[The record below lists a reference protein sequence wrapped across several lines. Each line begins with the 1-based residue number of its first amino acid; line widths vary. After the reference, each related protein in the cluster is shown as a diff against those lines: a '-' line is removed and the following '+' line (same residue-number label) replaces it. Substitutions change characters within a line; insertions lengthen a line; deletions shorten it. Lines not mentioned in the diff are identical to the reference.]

1 MSFMSELSP
10 ADRHRLRAIVRK
22 VHLKHYPAHML
33 NNYECDRLIDAWGP
47 EIAGNIVRR
56 AVDKGLVA

>member
-1 MSFMSELSP
+1 MFTSELSVQ
-10 ADRHRLRAIVRK
+10 DRNRLRQIVRK

-47 EIAGNIVRR
+47 EVAGDMVRR
-56 AVDKGLVA
+56 ALDKGLIA